1 MADNPAAGMWKV
13 RTRAE
18 AERDLDLL
26 PDAVRSEAL
35 DAIEDLA
42 EDPLPTDSIPLRGY
56 THRYRIKFYSNR
68 YRIIYDV
75 LEKQRAIRIFRVRP
89 RKDAYRGL

>member
-1 MADNPAAGMWKV
+1 MWRV
-13 RTRAE
+13 RTRPE

-42 EDPLPTDSIPLRGY
+42 ENPFPPDSIPLRGHA
-56 THRYRIKFYSNR
+56 HRYRIKFYSNR

-75 LEKQRAIRIFRVRP
+75 LENQRAIRIFRVRP
-89 RKDAYRGL
+89 RKDIYRGL